1 MVIDRAEFEKMMDE
15 FYVLRGWDAPTGLQ
29 TRAKLEELNLSE
41 VAHTLASEG
50 LLR

>member
-1 MVIDRAEFEKMMDE
+1 MVVDRAEFEKMMDE

-29 TRAKLEELNLSE
+29 TRDKLEELNLSE